1 MVHWSTHKQTN
12 SLTGLRIHRNNTNS
26 VISTA
31 QHRHL
36 ILTYY
41 VLRQT
46 HTTNSFVI
54 AHYANRP
61 HNPPNITHVVQV
73 EKTGSDNQNESRKTF
88 HTKTAPGATC
98 SHQIQLI
105 VRWLNPVSP
114 PFDAG
119 SGEVA
124 VETLEMV
131 SPFLPS
137 CQPRSS
143 PNLRSPRLVCD
154 PDCTDDDDNRKS
166 RLSSSCNVIILECT
180 FPTLSKMKKC
190 VKF

>member
-1 MVHWSTHKQTN
+1 MLCSTGKYRVWQPEWN
-12 SLTGLRIHRNNTNS
+12 QENLSHRN
-26 VISTA
+26 
-31 QHRHL
+31 R
-36 ILTYY
+36 
-41 VLRQT
+41 
-46 HTTNSFVI
+46 
-54 AHYANRP
+54 
-61 HNPPNITHVVQV
+61 
-73 EKTGSDNQNESRKTF
+73 SR
-88 HTKTAPGATC
+88 ATC

-114 PFDAG
+114 PLDAG

-166 RLSSSCNVIILECT
+166 RLSRSSNVIILEWKIAWKWKQHFWFGGSRKSLLIELKAKNSSLRC
-180 FPTLSKMKKC
+180 PQAVEMGRGGLMMS
-190 VKF
+190 VQWLRAQWNH

>member
-1 MVHWSTHKQTN
+1 MLCSTGE
-12 SLTGLRIHRNNTNS
+12 TG
-26 VISTA
+26 
-31 QHRHL
+31 
-36 ILTYY
+36 Y
-41 VLRQT
+41 
-46 HTTNSFVI
+46 
-54 AHYANRP
+54 
-61 HNPPNITHVVQV
+61 
-73 EKTGSDNQNESRKTF
+73 DNQNESRKTF
-88 HTKTAPGATC
+88 HIETAPGATC
-98 SHQIQLI
+98 SHQNQLI

-114 PFDAG
+114 PLDAG

-166 RLSSSCNVIILECT
+166 RLSRSSNVIILEWKIAWKWKQNFWFGGSRKSLLIELKAKNSSHWC
-180 FPTLSKMKKC
+180 PQAVEMGRGGLMVS
-190 VKF
+190 VQWLRAQWNH